1 MNILIKNAVITDPTS
16 PFNGQLADLFISKGT
31 IQAIGNSLNFKADTI
46 IEEPGLQVSPGWLD
60 LFADFADPG
69 FEYRENLENGAAAAA
84 AGGYTGVCL
93 IPNTQPVADQ
103 KSVIEYII
111 KKSASLP
118 VTIYPIGSISRKAEG
133 RELSEMY
140 DMKLSGA
147 VAFTDGLKPVQSAGV
162 LVKALQYVK
171 SFNGVIVQLPDDQSI
186 QPHGQMT
193 EGITSTK
200 LGLMGRPEL
209 AEEIQVARDVKLAAY
224 AESRLHL
231 TGISTENSVNL
242 VKESK
247 KKTTGIS
254 CSITPYHLFFCD
266 EDLAGYDSNLKVNPP
281 LRNKKDRKAL
291 QKAVEAGIVDCI
303 ASHHLPQ
310 DRDHKVVEFEYAQP
324 GMIGLQT
331 TYAALNTVLPS
342 VNQEKWVE
350 LLDINP
356 RKVLSRD
363 FPTIDI
369 GRNASLTLFNPKTKW
384 KLVEE
389 DIRSSS
395 KNSPFTGMELTGK
408 PVGIIH
414 NNKLVLNGIVE

>member
-16 PFNGQLADLFISKGT
+16 PFNGRLADLFISNGT

-93 IPNTQPVADQ
+93 IPNTHPVADQ

-118 VTIYPIGSISRKAEG
+118 VTIYPMGSISRKTEG

-193 EGITSTK
+193 EGITSTR

-209 AEEIQVARDVKLAAY
+209 AEEIQVVRDVKLAAY

-231 TGISTENSVNL
+231 TGISTANSVNL
-242 VKESK
+242 IKEAK
-247 KKTTGIS
+247 KKITGIS

-291 QKAVEAGIVDCI
+291 QKAVETGIIDCI
-303 ASHHLPQ
+303 ASHHFPQ
-310 DRDHKVVEFEYAQP
+310 DRDHKIVEFEYAQP

-331 TYAALNTVLPS
+331 AYAALNTVLPS
-342 VNQEKWVE
+342 IKQEKWVE
-350 LLDINP
+350 LLAINP
-356 RKVLSRD
+356 RKVLGLD
-363 FPTIDI
+363 IPTIDI
-369 GRNASLTLFNPKTKW
+369 GRNASLTLFNPKTNW
-384 KLVEE
+384 QLREE

-395 KNSPFTGMELTGK
+395 KNSPFTGMELAGR
-408 PVGIIH
+408 PIGIIH